1 MVESIYT
8 KTIYGWRNVLGGR
21 KGPEEKIAKFR
32 FFGLLLVI
40 FWSFLS
46 FFDERDFLFL
56 KWPINHKNVLFFA
69 SLKQLTLA
77 LINMSALSVWYG

>member
-1 MVESIYT
+1 MFWE
-8 KTIYGWRNVLGGR
+8 
-21 KGPEEKIAKFR
+21 EEKDLRKRLQSFD
-32 FFGLLLVI
+32 FLGY

-56 KWPINHKNVLFFA
+56 KWPINHKNVLFFPP
-69 SLKQLTLA
+69 LKQLTLS